1 MKRNIFKT
9 ILLSACILQ
18 GGSALAQQE
27 KAEPGKF
34 SPTWESLSQYEV
46 PEWFRNAKFGIW
58 AHWGPQ
64 CQPEAGD
71 WYGRDMYEE
80 GGAAYKWHLEHYGHP
95 SEFGFKD
102 VINEWK
108 AEKWNPERLASTI
121 TIPSFTVAWYT
132 FTIRFCSA
140 FFQALKRSL

>member
-71 WYGRDMYEE
+71 WYGRGMYEE
-80 GGAAYKWHLEHYGHP
+80 GGAAYKWHLETLRTSFGIRLQGCNQRMESRKMESGEAGSPFQENRCPIFLCHGQP
-95 SEFGFKD
+95 SRQHGL
-102 VINEWK
+102 VG
-108 AEKWNPERLASTI
+108 
-121 TIPSFTVAWYT
+121 
-132 FTIRFCSA
+132 
-140 FFQALKRSL
+140 Q

>member
-71 WYGRDMYEE
+71 WYGRGMYEE

-108 AEKWNPERLASTI
+108 AENG
-121 TIPSFTVAWYT
+121 
-132 FTIRFCSA
+132 IR
-140 FFQALKRSL
+140 RGW

>member
-71 WYGRDMYEE
+71 WYGRGMYEE
-80 GGAAYKWHLEHYGHP
+80 GGAAYKWHLEHYGILRN
-95 SEFGFKD
+95 S
-102 VINEWK
+102 
-108 AEKWNPERLASTI
+108 AS
-121 TIPSFTVAWYT
+121 
-132 FTIRFCSA
+132 RM
-140 FFQALKRSL
+140 